1 MISPAMMSSV
11 LTEYF
16 TPEEVLALVRATA
29 ADGEIGL
36 DPCTSPENPCKARAF
51 CTIEDDGLERGW
63 TGAGLVYVNP
73 PYGAALA
80 VWALK
85 IRDEAAKGAEIV
97 ACLPARTDTAWFRM
111 SVARADSACFWW
123 GRIKFSGSANS
134 APFPSVFAYFGDR
147 AKAFR
152 RAFEGRGWIP

>member
-16 TPEEVLALVRATA
+16 TPEEVLKLVRATA
-29 ADGEIGL
+29 ADGVIGL
-36 DPCTSPENPCKARAF
+36 DPCTSPDNPCKARDAW
-51 CTIEDDGLERGW
+51 TITHNGLTQSW
-63 TGAGLVYVNP
+63 ADLGLVYVNP
-73 PYGAALA
+73 PYGASLGA
-80 VWALK
+80 WALK
-85 IRDEAAKGAEIV
+85 IRDEAAKGAEII
-97 ACLPARTDTAWFRM
+97 ACLPARTDTAWFRI
-111 SVARADSACFWW
+111 SVAKADAVCFWW